1 MKFPVDLLAD
11 VGQAE
16 LERSAH
22 NYMNNLLYSSPDS
35 PEHLTFSDSTQ
46 VTIDI
51 SSVGFIPL
59 YGSSDRQKILAL
71 FSPSDPLT
79 AVALYL
85 LDRWWT
91 VDDILKTTDAARDG
105 AMEVET
111 VGERLVLY
119 ILNRVIYRA
128 KEMSSDELPFLC
140 HGERDYAKI
149 LWSNGEAVGF
159 YSVKPSGSLCNS
171 YSTRSYQL
179 PVMDSMYVRKCQR
192 GKGFGLQMLEDFV
205 LSFKED
211 CLGLRYPITKSM
223 YKVCEKYLC
232 QYPGDTDLLWEV
244 ESVGALNQRTNIASR
259 IQTMALSAVS
269 KSLSLTEESLEIT
282 EVTEKR
288 LERQALTR
296 QIKEAESM
304 ECTVEIVEEVTVLR
318 VTRVSEA
325 EDVPVAVGGRS
336 SGSKQRNITEKTPED
351 KSEKVIR
358 IEDIEA
364 ETPRE
369 QQGKKVH
376 DVPELEQTE
385 GMFSVAAE
393 QQGEDVV
400 DTVPEDED
408 KPATVLDLE
417 EADVIATPM
426 TEKPQADDATQDL
439 KNDSQITV
447 ENMASEIEE
456 ECQEEDVEVLASSEE
471 LIEEHTEAETLEKV
485 GKERTEMKVS
495 DEKSEER
502 IARHDL
508 SLSTHTTS
516 EDIEAEK
523 AVVKVTKG
531 VRNET
536 HRRRSQQHSKPL
548 EAVTEE
554 TTAQEGGKILRRRTV
569 SSAPTPK
576 RKYTR
581 HSRKICKELEK
592 EIDDVAG
599 ENEGSTT
606 GVVEELAVAERK
618 EQEEVTSTEEDIV
631 TVGDLSEDKNQHQE
645 DERLTDE
652 EETKNPE
659 EPGLEDS
666 SAERPNTAET
676 ALQKENED
684 EKVTEQKDAE
694 VEASLIQ
701 DKQEVSDEE
710 IEEPPVVQRRAV
722 RGRPRKQRT
731 TRHNQEEEQTHEA
744 GLSAGGSAEERDGQQ
759 MEERHRV
766 EKEETVDNIE
776 EIFCDS
782 VVIEATIPKAEEAAE
797 DVLALTEMNTEESK
811 EVQEEEK
818 TEEETDIVSAMEAD
832 KEEEADGVSGSGT
845 VIPDEVQEEA
855 GVLGAEEPQDREA
868 GSEIPKLQKASVILV
883 DLKTNWHHLSV
894 TEAEEKT
901 FDGEC
906 AAPEMEQTELI
917 AAKEQTP
924 DPEMLML
931 EEEDGGNQ
939 GNITEESVDVAAEVE
954 TVRKEELEENIEEA
968 PVTETKVL
976 RSGRKTTEASCKSRG
991 RSNQQQK
998 EDNIGEDTIEKEV
1011 DETNTGNF
1019 EVEGEMGA
1027 VAKDAVTVTV
1037 PVEEICADTDV
1048 QDTGVEE
1055 EKVVKEAAVEKT
1067 NEERA
1072 EQTEEVAAKVTE
1084 EAASEREG
1092 IVESEMDVQ
1101 EGKAV
1106 EEEGEN
1112 VGENQSE
1119 VTSKTFAEGEAP
1131 EEGGIV
1137 VEKKEVVTVE
1147 VEEGVSEKGTLSMTE
1162 EEENTVGVPAAADDL
1177 VQGETD
1183 PPLAK
1188 PDTDSALLTPS
1199 EEEAKPSTGDQQS
1212 KEKTSLLSDLQ
1223 RVTVV
1228 LVDLKKVHHEV
1239 QEESAAVEEGVLLEK
1254 ADAEAEEEQRG
1265 GTMKEEE
1272 TVAEEHVPGSPLQLE
1287 KVVMD
1292 EEGLEENVKD
1302 VVTIQEDT
1310 SVGSVEETE
1319 AKNVDEEEEEELKV
1333 TEMRK
1338 RRSRKQAAKVTPR
1351 HRSGRSRQRQE
1362 EEEVASEIGEEEPVI
1377 QVRVLRGGRKSIPV
1391 AQRFT
1396 TTSTQKQLQEE
1407 EKEEGEGIKGST
1419 GVQEGEAEEEEESIE
1434 KQRTTQQ
1441 VENIGPEM
1449 GVEKADTMAEEAVAQ
1464 PDAPEEGQ
1472 VENTEAP
1479 VAQIAETAAGE
1490 NAQKTLLVAKDD
1502 EAKGVSEEEE
1512 ASVSETRI
1520 LRGGEKAVR
1529 ATPRGKATKRQDD
1542 EQEVEAAR
1550 GKSTEEGES
1559 AVETRVLRKGRRS
1572 APATPRYRSKRAR
1585 TQCRQRKRQ
1594 KKSTPAEE
1602 TEGEDSEADESE
1614 NNSDEKIEEKDDEGV
1629 QKEDT
1634 EPEVPEESFAEQEEQ
1649 SADGQAEASAGASHR
1664 ETPTT
1669 NKGNITDEE
1678 EAPAVE
1684 PTGLRS
1690 GGKSAVRVQV
1700 QSADEPAETRVLRK
1714 GRRSAPAT
1722 PRHRSKRARTQCQQE
1737 EVTSPAEEAEGEEEE
1752 AGEKSPEER
1761 GEKAE
1766 EEGKCIETEVEK
1778 KKGLEEEDIES
1789 AAGGGSVVGDAEKT
1803 DTLTEET
1810 AVLKKEDRRV
1820 TAVDETGTDTVHF
1833 SSAEVAGA
1841 DSAEE
1846 EETTVIEKST
1856 AATEVGSDTTTAEE
1870 EALVE
1875 GPVVTRA
1882 LRSKAKASNAT
1893 PSRGSRRQKDQGGV
1907 ESQQQG
1913 EETLED
1919 VDPLTDDTAENREL
1933 NIKEQADMKETS
1945 STGEEAKPP
1954 AEDTAENQAKEKA
1967 EPIYSRELE
1976 PAAEEPAAEDMESE
1990 EDSSSDESKE
2000 DQTVDSVVEVRNLR
2014 RMKTA
2019 NKEEDKAEE
2028 IQLPKRRSIRIR
2040 PIVDYRENE
2049 EEEEG
2054 GEAEAATVREVEV
2067 EVESDEDD
2075 DNKKAEC
2082 SADEQ
2087 IEKLEEDDKNENL
2100 GKDTGAIERTSEK
2113 GDILNLELDT
2123 DEEAETAVLNQEDED
2138 DEQDISEEEVEP
2150 IVISKRV
2157 LRGRSV
2163 PSVIITPQ
2171 AKPRRRR
2178 VKVQKGEES
2187 DKEKSHESAQE
2198 RRPRKRKCT
2207 EVTPTRKSKRHSRV

>member
-22 NYMNNLLYSSPDS
+22 NYMNNLLYRSPDS
-35 PEHLTFSDSTQ
+35 PEHLAFSDSTQ

-71 FSPSDPLT
+71 FSPRDPLT

-85 LDRWWT
+85 LDQWWT

-111 VGERLVLY
+111 VGERIVLY

-140 HGERDYAKI
+140 HGEKDYAKI

-159 YSVKPSGSLCNS
+159 YSVKPSGSLFNS

-259 IQTMALSAVS
+259 IQTMALSGGGDS
-269 KSLSLTEESLEIT
+269 TESY
-282 EVTEKR
+282 
-288 LERQALTR
+288 Q
-296 QIKEAESM
+296 
-304 ECTVEIVEEVTVLR
+304 
-318 VTRVSEA
+318 
-325 EDVPVAVGGRS
+325 
-336 SGSKQRNITEKTPED
+336 
-351 KSEKVIR
+351 R

-369 QQGKKVH
+369 QQGKKAH

-393 QQGEDVV
+393 EQGEDVV

-417 EADVIATPM
+417 EADVIATPV

-456 ECQEEDVEVLASSEE
+456 ECQDEDVEVLVSSEE
-471 LIEEHTEAETLEKV
+471 LLEEHAEAETLEKV
-485 GKERTEMKVS
+485 GKEGTEMTVS
-495 DEKSEER
+495 DEKSEGR
-502 IARHDL
+502 IAQHEL

-516 EDIEAEK
+516 GDIEAEK
-523 AVVKVTKG
+523 TVVKVTKG
-531 VRNET
+531 VQNET
-536 HRRRSQQHSKPL
+536 HRQRSQQHSKLL

-581 HSRKICKELEK
+581 HSQKICKELEK

-599 ENEGSTT
+599 KNEGSTT
-606 GVVEELAVAERK
+606 EVVEELAVAERK
-618 EQEEVTSTEEDIV
+618 EQEEVTSIEEDIV
-631 TVGDLSEDKNQHQE
+631 AVGDLSEDKNQHQE
-645 DERLTDE
+645 DERLRDE

-666 SAERPNTAET
+666 SAECPNTAET

-722 RGRPRKQRT
+722 RGRPRKQRKT
-731 TRHNQEEEQTHEA
+731 HQNQEEEHTHEA

-766 EKEETVDNIE
+766 EKEKTVDKTE

-782 VVIEATIPKAEEAAE
+782 VMIEATIPKAEEAAE
-797 DVLALTEMNTEESK
+797 DVLALTEMNMEESK

-845 VIPDEVQEEA
+845 VIPDDVQEEA
-855 GVLGAEEPQDREA
+855 SVLGAEEPQDREA

-883 DLKTNWHHLSV
+883 DLKSTWHHLSV

-939 GNITEESVDVAAEVE
+939 GNITEESVDVTAEVE

-968 PVTETKVL
+968 PVIETRVL

-1019 EVEGEMGA
+1019 EVEGEMDA

-1037 PVEEICADTDV
+1037 PVEEICADTDADV

-1067 NEERA
+1067 NEERG

-1092 IVESEMDVQ
+1092 SFESEMDVQ

-1119 VTSKTFAEGEAP
+1119 VTSKTLAEGEAP
-1131 EEGGIV
+1131 EEGRIV
-1137 VEKKEVVTVE
+1137 VEKEEHVTVE

-1199 EEEAKPSTGDQQS
+1199 EEEAIPSTGDQQS

-1239 QEESAAVEEGVLLEK
+1239 QEERAAVEEGVLLEK

-1272 TVAEEHVPGSPLQLE
+1272 TVAEEHVPGSPLELE

-1292 EEGLEENVKD
+1292 EEGLEENVED

-1338 RRSRKQAAKVTPR
+1338 RRSRKQAAKVTPK
-1351 HRSGRSRQRQE
+1351 HRSGRSRQRQGEE

-1396 TTSTQKQLQEE
+1396 TTRTQKQLQGE

-1419 GVQEGEAEEEEESIE
+1419 GVQEGEAEEEEEYIE
-1434 KQRTTQQ
+1434 KQHTTQQ

-1449 GVEKADTMAEEAVAQ
+1449 GVEKADTMAEEAVTQ
-1464 PDAPEEGQ
+1464 QDAPEEGQ
-1472 VENTEAP
+1472 AENTEA

-1512 ASVSETRI
+1512 ASVSKTRI

-1585 TQCRQRKRQ
+1585 TQCQPEEEAEEVT
-1594 KKSTPAEE
+1594 TPAEE
-1602 TEGEDSEADESE
+1602 TEGEDSKADESE
-1614 NNSDEKIEEKDDEGV
+1614 NNSDEKIEEMDDEGV
-1629 QKEDT
+1629 VAQKEEDT
-1634 EPEVPEESFAEQEEQ
+1634 EPEVPEESFAKQEEQ
-1649 SADGQAEASAGASHR
+1649 SADGQGEASAGASHE

-1700 QSADEPAETRVLRK
+1700 QSTDEPAETRVLRK

-1722 PRHRSKRARTQCQQE
+1722 PRHRSKRARTQCQPE

-1789 AAGGGSVVGDAEKT
+1789 AAGGGSVVGDAEKI

-1810 AVLKKEDRRV
+1810 AVLKKEDSKV
-1820 TAVDETGTDTVHF
+1820 TAVDETSTDTVHF
-1833 SSAEVAGA
+1833 SSAEVEGA
-1841 DSAEE
+1841 NSA
-1846 EETTVIEKST
+1846 VIEKST

-1882 LRSKAKASNAT
+1882 LRSKTKASNAT

-1913 EETLED
+1913 EETLEE
-1919 VDPLTDDTAENREL
+1919 VDPLTDDAAENREL
-1933 NIKEQADMKETS
+1933 NVKEQADMKETS

-1954 AEDTAENQAKEKA
+1954 AEDTAENKAKEKA
-1967 EPIYSRELE
+1967 ELIYSRVLE
-1976 PAAEEPAAEDMESE
+1976 PAAEDPAAEDMESE

-2000 DQTVDSVVEVRNLR
+2000 GQTVDSVVEVRNLR

-2040 PIVDYRENE
+2040 PIVDYRENDE
-2049 EEEEG
+2049 EDEG
-2054 GEAEAATVREVEV
+2054 GEAEAATDREVEL

-2082 SADEQ
+2082 SAHEQ

-2100 GKDTGAIERTSEK
+2100 GKDTGAIECTSEK

-2123 DEEAETAVLNQEDED
+2123 DEEAETAALNQENED

-2157 LRGRSV
+2157 LRGS
-2163 PSVIITPQ
+2163 
-2171 AKPRRRR
+2171 
-2178 VKVQKGEES
+2178 
-2187 DKEKSHESAQE
+2187 
-2198 RRPRKRKCT
+2198 
-2207 EVTPTRKSKRHSRV
+2207 

>member
-171 YSTRSYQL
+171 YSTRNYQL

-710 IEEPPVVQRRAV
+710 MEEPPVVQRRAV

-731 TRHNQEEEQTHEA
+731 TRQNQEEEQRHEA

-855 GVLGAEEPQDREA
+855 GVRGAEEPQDREA

-883 DLKTNWHHLSV
+883 DLKTTRHHLSV

-1011 DETNTGNF
+1011 DETNTSNF

-1434 KQRTTQQ
+1434 KQHTTQQ

-1502 EAKGVSEEEE
+1502 EAQGVSEEVE

-1572 APATPRYRSKRAR
+1572 APATPRY
-1585 TQCRQRKRQ
+1585 
-1594 KKSTPAEE
+1594 
-1602 TEGEDSEADESE
+1602 
-1614 NNSDEKIEEKDDEGV
+1614 
-1629 QKEDT
+1629 
-1634 EPEVPEESFAEQEEQ
+1634 
-1649 SADGQAEASAGASHR
+1649 
-1664 ETPTT
+1664 
-1669 NKGNITDEE
+1669 
-1678 EAPAVE
+1678 
-1684 PTGLRS
+1684 
-1690 GGKSAVRVQV
+1690 
-1700 QSADEPAETRVLRK
+1700 
-1714 GRRSAPAT
+1714 
-1722 PRHRSKRARTQCQQE
+1722 RSKRARTQCQQE

-1882 LRSKAKASNAT
+1882 LRSKTKASNAT

-1933 NIKEQADMKETS
+1933 NVKEQADMKETS

-2014 RMKTA
+2014 RIKTA

-2113 GDILNLELDT
+2113 GDILSLELDT

-2178 VKVQKGEES
+2178 VKVQKAEES